1 VTELAFGL
9 QGSGQH
15 TEGLPEPA
23 RFRAT
28 AELAERLGYD
38 SLWAG
43 DHLSFAN
50 PILDITVAL
59 GAFAACTRRIVLGAG
74 VLLLPLRHPGL
85 VAKQFASLDFL
96 SEGRVILGVGVGGE
110 GAKDFEAV
118 GVPLRERGARADEGI
133 RALRALFAEE
143 PATFSGRFYDFED
156 IAIDPPPVQPG
167 GPPIVIGGR
176 SEAALRRAGRLGDG
190 WLAYMASTD
199 GFARGLATM
208 RRYAEEADRD
218 PDALLPA
225 IVLPTHCDDDGER
238 ARRQTREHLSRRY
251 AQPFEPHHVE
261 RYCVAGTPE
270 ECRERLAAYAAAG
283 VRHVVFN
290 PAGPAA
296 GFLEECERLY
306 AEVAAPLRLNSGRQ
320 ARAAL

>member
-1 VTELAFGL
+1 VTALAFGL

-15 TEGLPEPA
+15 TEGLPDPS

-59 GAFAACTRRIVLGAG
+59 AAFAACTRRIALGAG

-85 VAKQFASLDFL
+85 AAKQIASLDFL
-96 SEGRVILGVGVGGE
+96 SAGRVILGVGVGGE
-110 GAKDFEAV
+110 GPKDFEAA
-118 GVPLRERGARADEGI
+118 GVSIRERGARTDEGI
-133 RALRALFAEE
+133 RALRALFAGG
-143 PATFSGRFYDFED
+143 PAAFSGRFYDFEG
-156 IAIDPPPVQPG
+156 IAIDPPATQPG
-167 GPPIVIGGR
+167 GPKIVVGGR
-176 SEAALRRAGRLGDG
+176 SDAALKRAGCLGDG

-199 GFARGLATM
+199 GFARGLASM
-208 RRYAEEADRD
+208 RGHAEEAGRD
-218 PDALLPA
+218 PDCLLAA
-225 IVLPTHCDDDGER
+225 ILVPVHADDDGER
-238 ARRQTREHLSRRY
+238 ARRQMREHLSRRY
-251 AQPFEPHHVE
+251 AQPFEPHHVA
-261 RYCVAGTPE
+261 RYAVAGTPE
-270 ECRERLAAYAAAG
+270 ECRERIAAYADAGAA
-283 VRHVVFN
+283 HVVFN

-306 AEVAAPLRLNSGRQ
+306 TEIAAPL
-320 ARAAL
+320 ARAA